1 MAVNADCPD
10 CQGTGWSPVDD
21 GSVVRCKCVGDVE
34 PSERIKKLGLP
45 PRFGGVGF
53 DNFRAG
59 NPRENS
65 IEYNALTG
73 AMGVAKK
80 FAEEYPFGPKRGLLF
95 QGVPG
100 VGKTHLA
107 IASLKRLAERGFD
120 CIFFDYQTLLQKIRD
135 GYDPAAGAGSR
146 ETYRAALDTEILLL
160 DDLGAHRVTDWVLD
174 TVTAIINHR
183 YNEEKALI
191 ITTNLPVVEMGHNAI
206 AENEGRSRLR
216 VNDSLA
222 DRIGARAVSRLCEV
236 CHEVRISTQDY
247 RRAKR

>member
-1 MAVNADCPD
+1 MAANLDCPS
-10 CQGTGWSPVDD
+10 CQGTGWKHVDNN
-21 GSVVRCKCVGDVE
+21 SVVRCECLGDIE
-34 PSERIKKLGLP
+34 PNERIQKLGLP
-45 PRFGGVGF
+45 RRFSTVDF

-73 AMGVAKK
+73 AMSTAKK
-80 FAEEYPFGPKRGLLF
+80 FAEEYPFGAKRGLLF
-95 QGVPG
+95 QGSPG

-107 IASLKRLAERGFD
+107 IAALKRLAERGFD

-135 GYDPAAGAGSR
+135 GYDPAAGASSR
-146 ETYRAALDTEILLL
+146 ETYRAALETEVLLL

-174 TVTAIINHR
+174 TVTTIINHR

-191 ITTNLPVVEMGHNAI
+191 ITTNLPVVEMGHKVVLSDTLGNRA
-206 AENEGRSRLR
+206 R

-236 CHEVRISTQDY
+236 CREVRIATQDY
-247 RRAKR
+247 RRRY

>member
-1 MAVNADCPD
+1 MPAKSDCPD
-10 CQGTGWSPVDD
+10 CQGTGWKHVDD
-21 GSVVRCKCVGDVE
+21 GGVVRCDCFGDIE
-34 PSERIKKLGLP
+34 PDERVQKLGLP
-45 PRFGGVGF
+45 PRFSGVSF

-59 NPRENS
+59 SHRENS

-73 AMGVAKK
+73 AMGIANK

-95 QGVPG
+95 QGAPG

-107 IASLKRLAERGFD
+107 IASLKRLAARGFD

-135 GYDPAAGAGSR
+135 GYDPAAGASSR
-146 ETYRAALDTEILLL
+146 ETYRAALDTEVLLL

-183 YNEEKALI
+183 YNEQKALI
-191 ITTNLPVVEMGHNAI
+191 ITTNLPVVEMGHSAI
-206 AENEGRSRLR
+206 EGDEGRSRLR
-216 VNDSLA
+216 VNDTLA

-236 CHEVRISTQDY
+236 CQEVRISTQDY
-247 RRAKR
+247 RRR